1 VFISKKDFI
10 KINEEQEAAGQ
21 QLLQIPEMPPPAL

>member
-21 QLLQIPEMPPPAL
+21 QLFANPRNAAPAL